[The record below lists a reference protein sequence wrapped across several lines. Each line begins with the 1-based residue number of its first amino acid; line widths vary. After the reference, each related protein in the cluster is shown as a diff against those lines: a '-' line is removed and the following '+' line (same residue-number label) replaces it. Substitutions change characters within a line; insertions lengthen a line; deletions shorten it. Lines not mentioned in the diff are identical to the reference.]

1 MSRQRYL
8 ENSGYGV
15 GIAVEFLFVYAP
27 QDVAAECSCAVDYLL
42 PVWMLGAAVQ

>member
-15 GIAVEFLFVYAP
+15 GITVEFLFVYAP
-27 QDVAAECSCAVDYLL
+27 HDVAAECRCAIDNLL
-42 PVWMLGAAVQ
+42 LVWMLGAAVQ